1 MFITETQIRIH
12 YALTD
17 QMGVVY
23 YGHYA
28 QFYEIGRTEAIR
40 QIGYTYKEIE
50 ALGII
55 MPVVDIHS
63 RFLRPAKYD
72 DLITVKTTL
81 KEMPTHFKIV
91 FHAEIF
97 NQQDELLNTG
107 VVTLF
112 FVDVKTMKR
121 CGEMSAIQVE
131 RYSLTGHHFGKTIW
145 SSQCRRFE
153 AELPP

>member
-1 MFITETQIRIH
+1 MFITETNIRIH

-23 YGHYA
+23 HGHYA

-40 QIGYTYKEIE
+40 QIGYTYKDIE
-50 ALGII
+50 AMGFI

-72 DLITVKTTL
+72 DLIRVKTIL
-81 KEMPTHFKIV
+81 KELPSNHKII
-91 FHAEIF
+91 FFSEIY
-97 NQQDELLNTG
+97 NEADELLNTG

-112 FVDVKTMKR
+112 FMKSIGMEK
-121 CGEMSAIQVE
+121 CEMP
-131 RYSLTGHHFGKTIW
+131 
-145 SSQCRRFE
+145 
-153 AELPP
+153 AELKSKLEIYFAPVP

>member
-23 YGHYA
+23 HGHYA
-28 QFYEIGRTEAIR
+28 QFYEIGRSEAIR
-40 QIGYTYKEIE
+40 QIGYTYKDIE
-50 ALGII
+50 AMGII

-81 KEMPTHFKIV
+81 KEIPTGFKIV
-91 FHAEIF
+91 FNAEIF
-97 NQQDELLNTG
+97 NDQDELLNTG
-107 VVTLF
+107 EVSLF
-112 FVDVKTMKR
+112 FVDAKTMKR
-121 CGEMSAIQVE
+121 CEMPQVLRE
-131 RYSLTGHHFGKTIW
+131 KLNRYFAPKT
-145 SSQCRRFE
+145 
-153 AELPP
+153 

>member
-1 MFITETQIRIH
+1 MFVTETQVRIH

-55 MPVVDIHS
+55 MPVVEIHS
-63 RFLRPAKYD
+63 KFLRPAKYD
-72 DLITVKTTL
+72 DLITIKTTMR
-81 KEMPTHFKIV
+81 EMPNHHKII
-91 FHAEIF
+91 FYAEIY
-97 NQQDELLNTG
+97 NEADKLLNTG
-107 VVTLF
+107 EVTLF
-112 FVDVKTMKR
+112 FLDSKTMKR
-121 CGEMSAIQVE
+121 CAMPEMLKEKLS
-131 RYSLTGHHFGKTIW
+131 RYF
-145 SSQCRRFE
+145 
-153 AELPP
+153 

>member
-1 MFITETQIRIH
+1 MYITETQIRIH

-23 YGHYA
+23 HGHYA

-40 QIGYTYKEIE
+40 QIGYTYKDIE
-50 ALGII
+50 AMGII

-81 KEMPTHFKIV
+81 REMPLHHKII
-91 FHAEIF
+91 FHSEIY
-97 NQQDELLNTG
+97 NQQDQLLNTG
-107 VVTLF
+107 DVTLYF
-112 FVDVKTMKR
+112 MQADGMKR
-121 CGEMSAIQVE
+121 CEMPKELKE
-131 RYSLTGHHFGKTIW
+131 RLEKYFAQS
-145 SSQCRRFE
+145 
-153 AELPP
+153 